1 MIREHEVRGSVP
13 YNVDYINGYDLSEA
27 WRGVFT
33 AGDFAVAFPR
43 GLTVVAD
50 FYVDEPILVT
60 ASRKG
65 PRYLTRD
72 EYLKR
77 FEEVRFST
85 SVSITELI
93 DK

>member
-1 MIREHEVRGSVP
+1 M
-13 YNVDYINGYDLSEA
+13 A
-27 WRGVFT
+27 QM
-33 AGDFAVAFPR
+33 A
-43 GLTVVAD
+43 AD

-77 FEEVRFST
+77 FEEVIDQASQ
-85 SVSITELI
+85 ELI
-93 DK
+93 EMDLLQLTLERTLGDELEATVAQWVRRMVTNAGL